1 MHSRSVL
8 RTFPSAF
15 ESPLSHIHRYF
26 SSRRRCIA
34 EKARREQSTDCYFL
48 RFLQYT
54 SPSGKELLRH
64 LPAHRP
70 FERGRGSPRNPDRF
84 PIAISPTRSLY
95 NIGNPIQR
103 IGLPYFVKSYYGKR
117 SISPDGFVRPRAELN
132 AIRAAPKQTDDGQPE
147 VRHGESGGFALEPA
161 KTGGSRLPSI
171 SMKGCAGRAFAFK

>member
-1 MHSRSVL
+1 MPSRSVL
-8 RTFPSAF
+8 RTFPSVF
-15 ESPLSHIHRYF
+15 KSPLPHVRRYF
-26 SSRRRCIA
+26 SGRRRRIA
-34 EKARREQSTDCYFL
+34 GKDRREQSTDCYFL

-54 SPSGKELLRH
+54 APSGKELLRH

-103 IGLPYFVKSYYGKR
+103 IGLPYFVKFRKSYYEKR
-117 SISPDGFVRPRAELN
+117 SISPNGFVRPHAEPN
-132 AIRAAPKQTDDGQPE
+132 AIRAVPKQTDDGQPE

-161 KTGGSRLPSI
+161 KGGSLLL
-171 SMKGCAGRAFAFK
+171 FL